1 MFSPSLRR
9 MVLCSAPVK
18 TQRETTSRRPSAE
31 TNPSAVRIAMQKKVT
46 RKITGRGQIA
56 FPCVPALVDSYIAK
70 LGTVFEVLGKPFT
83 DEELTHLKKLVEGKL
98 AEGWAASPF
107 SLLVVDYDIKPPP
120 HPGVAYNIWTRI
132 LTMDDRYNDWVATRT
147 PPLFGKHPDAKVL
160 DLAAQVGPAE
170 SAPVLDVGAGTGRN
184 ALPLARLGH
193 PTYALE
199 MVQSMA
205 DLMKKDAEA
214 ESLPLEVLV
223 ADVTAPGLVLPRN
236 DFKLIFLA
244 EVIASHFGDADAVRR
259 AIANLTPALAPGGLL
274 LFSTFLARDGYKPD
288 TMARQISQVVWSCIF
303 TRADYNFVHEEF
315 PLDRAGEDTVY
326 DYEKGRMAPED
337 WPPTGWFNEWSQGL
351 DLFALPAGKAPMD
364 LRWLTYRKR

>member
-1 MFSPSLRR
+1 M
-9 MVLCSAPVK
+9 MLCCAPVK
-18 TQRETTSRRPSAE
+18 TQRETNSRRTAAE

-46 RKITGRGQIA
+46 RKITGKGQIA
-56 FPCVPALVDSYIAK
+56 FPCVPALLDSYISK
-70 LGTVFEVLGKPFT
+70 LATIFEIVGKPFT
-83 DEELTHLKKLVEGKL
+83 DEELAHLKKLVEGKL

-132 LTMDDRYNDWVATRT
+132 LTMDDRYNDWVATRK
-147 PPLFGKHPDAKVL
+147 PPLFGKHPDAKVM
-160 DLAAQVGPAE
+160 DLAESLGPPE
-170 SAPVLDVGAGTGRN
+170 EVPVLDVGAGTGRN
-184 ALPLARLGH
+184 ALPLARRGH

-199 MVQSMA
+199 MVQSLA
-205 DLMKKDAEA
+205 DVMQKDAA
-214 ESLPLEVLV
+214 EENLPLTVIV
-223 ADVTAPGLVLPRN
+223 DDVTAPGLVLPRQ

-244 EVIASHFGDADAVRR
+244 EVIASHFGDSDAVRR
-259 AIANLTPALAPGGLL
+259 ALVNLVPALAPGGLL

-288 TMARQISQVVWSCIF
+288 PMARQISQVVWSCIF
-303 TRADYNFVHEEF
+303 TRGDYAFVHEEF

-326 DYEKGRMAPED
+326 DYEKSRMAPED

-364 LRWLTYRKR
+364 LRWLTYRKK

>member
-1 MFSPSLRR
+1 
-9 MVLCSAPVK
+9 MVLCCAPVK
-18 TQRETTSRRPSAE
+18 TQRDTTSRRPSAE

-56 FPCVPALVDSYIAK
+56 FPCVPALIDSYIAK

-83 DEELTHLKKLVEGKL
+83 DDELAHLKKLVEGKL

-315 PLDRAGEDTVY
+315 PLDRAGEETVY
-326 DYEKGRMAPED
+326 DYEKSRMAPED